1 MSPHESPIPV
11 RSVRLV
17 LKTDM
22 VVSVVMKQ
30 PVRII
35 APPRSLQR
43 AKVSTQTMPQEAAH
57 THRHDMESRPMW
69 ISMFRALAARL
80 LNHAEVECTTPQSGR
95 LSRKAQRLFLRG
107 RDSELPRSG

>member
-1 MSPHESPIPV
+1 M

-43 AKVSTQTMPQEAAH
+43 AKVSPHAVPQEAAH
-57 THRHDMESRPMW
+57 THRHDVESRPVW

-80 LNHAEVECTTPQSGR
+80 LNHAEIECTTPQRGR
-95 LSRKAQRLFLRG
+95 LRSKAQRLFLRG